1 MEALE
6 ARLGYTFRDR
16 ALLENA
22 LMHSSYANENRA
34 RGYTSNERLEFLGDS
49 VLGMVTATRLY
60 ALYPD
65 MPEGK
70 MSRLRAELVCEQ
82 ALHGVALTLHLGDYI
97 RLGHGE
103 ERSGGRERPSILAD
117 AVEAVIAA
125 MYLDGG
131 LEPAQRFILAHILN
145 GLAEGEIH
153 HVEDYKT
160 ELQERVQRRAGQTLS
175 YTVCAESGPD
185 HNKTFTMAVLLN
197 GSEIGRGT
205 GRTKR
210 RRSSP
215 PPGAR
220 SNRCRNNGMQ
230 PPAKTQAAAFF
241 TSEKMRSGRCK
252 MAFWRYTLL
261 CITLI

>member
-16 ALLENA
+16 RLMAHA
-22 LMHSSYANENRA
+22 LMHRSYANENRA

-60 ALYPD
+60 QLYPD

-117 AVEAVIAA
+117 AVEAIIAA
-125 MYLDGG
+125 MYLDGW
-131 LEPAQRFILAHILN
+131 LEPAQRVGELHTLFALEV
-145 GLAEGEIH
+145 GAEIANAICIEN
-153 HVEDYKT
+153 
-160 ELQERVQRRAGQTLS
+160 A
-175 YTVCAESGPD
+175 P
-185 HNKTFTMAVLLN
+185 
-197 GSEIGRGT
+197 
-205 GRTKR
+205 
-210 RRSSP
+210 
-215 PPGAR
+215 
-220 SNRCRNNGMQ
+220 
-230 PPAKTQAAAFF
+230 AFF
-241 TSEKMRSGRCK
+241 ERNE
-252 MAFWRYTLL
+252 TL
-261 CITLI
+261 

>member
-16 ALLENA
+16 RLLENA

-60 ALYPD
+60 QLYPD

-103 ERSGGRERPSILAD
+103 ERAAAESGRPSLPTRWRQSSPPCISTAARACAALYPHAYPQRPGRGGDPPRRGLQDRAAGARAAPRRADAFLYRLRRERPGPQQDVHHGRA
-117 AVEAVIAA
+117 
-125 MYLDGG
+125 
-131 LEPAQRFILAHILN
+131 AQR
-145 GLAEGEIH
+145 
-153 HVEDYKT
+153 
-160 ELQERVQRRAGQTLS
+160 QRNRPRHRPHEKG
-175 YTVCAESGPD
+175 GG
-185 HNKTFTMAVLLN
+185 AV
-197 GSEIGRGT
+197 
-205 GRTKR
+205 R
-210 RRSSP
+210 RRC
-215 PPGAR
+215 ALEQ
-220 SNRCRNNGMQ
+220 M
-230 PPAKTQAAAFF
+230 TQ
-241 TSEKMRSGRCK
+241 
-252 MAFWRYTLL
+252 
-261 CITLI
+261 

>member
-16 ALLENA
+16 SLLENA

-60 ALYPD
+60 RLYPD

-131 LEPAQRFILAHILN
+131 LEPAQRFIL
-145 GLAEGEIH
+145 
-153 HVEDYKT
+153 
-160 ELQERVQRRAGQTLS
+160 RRFPIPSAPR
-175 YTVCAESGPD
+175 A
-185 HNKTFTMAVLLN
+185 A
-197 GSEIGRGT
+197 
-205 GRTKR
+205 RTITRRSPWPCCSTAARSAAAQGVPKR

-215 PPGAR
+215 PPAVR
-220 SNRCRNNGMQ
+220 SKR
-230 PPAKTQAAAFF
+230 
-241 TSEKMRSGRCK
+241 
-252 MAFWRYTLL
+252 
-261 CITLI
+261 

>member
-60 ALYPD
+60 QLYPD

-125 MYLDGG
+125 SW
-131 LEPAQRFILAHILN
+131 
-145 GLAEGEIH
+145 
-153 HVEDYKT
+153 
-160 ELQERVQRRAGQTLS
+160 LS
-175 YTVCAESGPD
+175 AITWR
-185 HNKTFTMAVLLN
+185 L
-197 GSEIGRGT
+197 SEH
-205 GRTKR
+205 
-210 RRSSP
+210 
-215 PPGAR
+215 
-220 SNRCRNNGMQ
+220 
-230 PPAKTQAAAFF
+230 
-241 TSEKMRSGRCK
+241 MRSERMGLRLYA
-252 MAFWRYTLL
+252 MAEEP
-261 CITLI
+261 I

>member
-1 MEALE
+1 
-6 ARLGYTFRDR
+6 
-16 ALLENA
+16 
-22 LMHSSYANENRA
+22 MHSSYANENRA

-60 ALYPD
+60 RLYPD

-82 ALHGVALTLHLGDYI
+82 ALHGVACTLHLGDYI

-145 GLAEGEIH
+145 GLAEGEIY
-153 HVEDYKT
+153 HVADYKT

-175 YTVCAESGPD
+175 YTVLCRERSGPQQD
-185 HNKTFTMAVLLN
+185 VHHGRAAQRQRDRPRHRAHQKGGGAV
-197 GSEIGRGT
+197 
-205 GRTKR
+205 R
-210 RRSSP
+210 RPLR
-215 PPGAR
+215 AR
-220 SNRCRNNGMQ
+220 NAERITANSRLQ
-230 PPAKTQAAAFF
+230 KQAAVFSYLKKCAPAVA
-241 TSEKMRSGRCK
+241 KWR
-252 MAFWRYTLL
+252 FWRYTLL
-261 CITLI
+261 CIIFI

>member
-16 ALLENA
+16 RLLENA

-60 ALYPD
+60 QLYPD

-131 LEPAQRFILAHILN
+131 LEPAQRFILTHILN
-145 GLAEGEIH
+145 GLAEGGDPPCRGLQDRAAGARAAPRRTDAFLYCLRRERPGPQQDVH
-153 HVEDYKT
+153 HGRAA
-160 ELQERVQRRAGQTLS
+160 QWQRNRPRHRPH
-175 YTVCAESGPD
+175 E
-185 HNKTFTMAVLLN
+185 K
-197 GSEIGRGT
+197 
-205 GRTKR
+205 K

-220 SNRCRNNGMQ
+220 SNR
-230 PPAKTQAAAFF
+230 
-241 TSEKMRSGRCK
+241 
-252 MAFWRYTLL
+252 
-261 CITLI
+261 